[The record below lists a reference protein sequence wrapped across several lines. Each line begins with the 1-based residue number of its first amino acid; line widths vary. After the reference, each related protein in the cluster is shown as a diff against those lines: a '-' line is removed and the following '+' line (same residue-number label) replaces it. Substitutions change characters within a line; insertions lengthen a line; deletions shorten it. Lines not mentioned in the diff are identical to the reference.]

1 MRLHLVRH
9 PRPDVAAGICYGSTD
24 LTASFDTALLTD
36 LKTKLPAQTP
46 LFSSPLK
53 RCAALAEA
61 LAPMLD
67 SAVPIHDARLAEM
80 DFGAWEMQAWDDIP
94 REQIDAWSAD
104 LTAYRPGQGENL
116 LEVAQRVL
124 AFRDE
129 VLKRDASD
137 AVVICH
143 AGTMR
148 LLSAAQQGG
157 APADIALR
165 AAQSPHQIAYGEVMV
180 LSLLET

>member
-9 PRPDVAAGICYGSTD
+9 PRPDVTAGICYGSTD
-24 LTASFDTALLTD
+24 LTASFDTALLAELTA
-36 LKTKLPAQTP
+36 KLPTRTP

-67 SAVPIHDARLAEM
+67 SAAPIYDTRLAEM

-94 REQIDAWSAD
+94 REQIDAWSTD

-116 LEVAQRVL
+116 LEVARRVL
-124 AFRDE
+124 AFRDD

-137 AVVICH
+137 VVVICH

-148 LLSAAQQGG
+148 LLSAAEQGG
-157 APADIALR
+157 SPADIALR
-165 AAQSPHQIAYGEVMV
+165 AAQAPHQIAYGEVMV
-180 LSLLET
+180 LSVFEK